1 MNDLKSPYRFAC
13 VQVNAG
19 DDMVANINAAG
30 GFIKSAQA
38 DGANFVGVPENV
50 SIMVFGSKQIRG
62 NARSEDEH
70 SALQAFRDIAAQS
83 GIWLLIGSL
92 TVQTGDPDGRVAN
105 RSFVIDSNGEIVA
118 RYDKIHMFDV
128 DLPNGESYRESK
140 NFRPGA
146 QAVLATTK
154 FGPVGLTICYD
165 LRFAYLYR
173 SLAHRGAHLL
183 TVPAAF
189 TRVTGE
195 AHWHTLLRARSIETG
210 CFVVA
215 PAQCGTHPGDRKTFG
230 HSLIVSPWGEVLA
243 DGGTEPG
250 FVIAEIDPAACE
262 QARSMVPALSH
273 DREYDADPVTGPPP
287 VRAVS

>member
-1 MNDLKSPYRFAC
+1 MNDLTERYRFAC

-19 DDMVANINAAG
+19 DDMAANIDAARG
-30 GFIKSAQA
+30 LIESAQA
-38 DGANFVGVPENV
+38 EGATFVGVPENV
-50 SIMVFGSKQIRG
+50 SMMVFGSKQIRG
-62 NARSEDEH
+62 NARPEDGH
-70 SALQAFRDIAAQS
+70 PALQAFCDIAARS

-92 TVQTGDPDGRVAN
+92 TVQTGDADGRVAN
-105 RSFVIDSNGEIVA
+105 RSFVIDRSGGIVA

-146 QAVLATTK
+146 QAVIANTA
-154 FGPVGLTICYD
+154 FGSVGLTICYD

-173 SLAHRGAHLL
+173 SLAQHGAQLL

-195 AHWHTLLRARSIETG
+195 VHWHALLRARAIETG

-243 DGGTEPG
+243 DGGSEPG

-262 QARSMVPALSH
+262 KARSMVPALTH
-273 DREYDADPVTGPPP
+273 DRAFDAAPATVSPP

>member
-1 MNDLKSPYRFAC
+1 MSR
-13 VQVNAG
+13 
-19 DDMVANINAAG
+19 
-30 GFIKSAQA
+30 
-38 DGANFVGVPENV
+38 
-50 SIMVFGSKQIRG
+50 
-62 NARSEDEH
+62 
-70 SALQAFRDIAAQS
+70 AFRLACIQTNSGNDMAVNISVACELVRAAHGEGAELIALPECVAMMETGRAQIIAKAAPEDAHPALAAFRELAAEL
-83 GIWLLIGSL
+83 GVWLLAGSL
-92 TVQTGDPDGRVAN
+92 TVDIGEDRVAN
-105 RSFVIDSNGEIVA
+105 RLYLLDAGGGVVA

-146 QAVLATTK
+146 RAAVATTK

-173 SLAHRGAHLL
+173 SLAQRGAHLL

-195 AHWHTLLRARSIETG
+195 AHWHTLLRARAIETG

-215 PAQCGTHPGDRKTFG
+215 PAQCGTHPGNRKTFG

-250 FVIAEIDPAACE
+250 FVIAEIDPAACV
-262 QARSMVPALSH
+262 QAREMVPALSH
-273 DREYDADPVTGPPP
+273 DRDYDADPATDSPP

>member
-1 MNDLKSPYRFAC
+1 MKGPTPYRFAC

-19 DDMVANINAAG
+19 DDMAENVANACG
-30 GFIKSAQA
+30 LIKSAQA
-38 DGANFVGVPENV
+38 EGANFIGVPENV
-50 SIMVFGSKQIRG
+50 SMMVFGSKQIRG
-62 NARSEDEH
+62 NARPEGDH
-70 SALQAFRDIAAQS
+70 SALHAFREVATQH
-83 GIWLLIGSL
+83 GIWLLVGSL
-92 TVQTGDPDGRVAN
+92 TIQTGDPDGRVAN
-105 RSFVIDSNGEIVA
+105 RSLVIDPTGGIVA

-146 QAVLATTK
+146 QAVIANTE
-154 FGPVGLTICYD
+154 FGPVGLTVCYD
-165 LRFAYLYR
+165 VRFAYLYR
-173 SLAHRGAHLL
+173 SLAQGGAHML

-195 AHWHTLLRARSIETG
+195 AHWHTLLRARAIETG

-215 PAQCGTHPGDRKTFG
+215 PAQCGTHPGERKTFG

-243 DGGTEPG
+243 DAGTEPG
-250 FVIAEIDPAACE
+250 FVVADIDLAACE
-262 QARSMVPALSH
+262 KARTMVPALSH
-273 DREYDADPVTGPPP
+273 DRDFHADPTAAAAPP